1 MNMCVEDYE
10 SKIQKM
16 NNRAKDA
23 YNALEDEKVALEGEL
38 NNLVHQVQLMQQQI
52 ESKDRYIM
60 GIEQQ
65 ASERAILSLENAKD
79 GYIQK
84 IA

>member
-38 NNLVHQVQLMQQQI
+38 NNLVHQVQVMQQQI
-52 ESKDRYIM
+52 ESKDRYTM
-60 GIEQQ
+60 ELKENLN
-65 ASERAILSLENAKD
+65 ALSNK
-79 GYIQK
+79 
-84 IA
+84 